1 MPTSKGVE
9 GVHTEIYEVA
19 KRHDTISIALKEAV
33 NTMKVELLKTENLT
47 LAVDNLSKLVEEF
60 I

>member
-9 GVHTEIYEVA
+9 GVHTEIYEMA

-33 NTMKVELLKTENLT
+33 NTMKVELLKTENHSRCRQPIKT
-47 LAVDNLSKLVEEF
+47 R
-60 I
+60 